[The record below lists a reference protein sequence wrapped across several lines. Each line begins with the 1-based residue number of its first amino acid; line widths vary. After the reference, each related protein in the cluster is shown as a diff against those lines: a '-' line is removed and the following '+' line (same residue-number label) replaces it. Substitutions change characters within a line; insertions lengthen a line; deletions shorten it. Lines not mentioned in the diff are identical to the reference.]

1 MIQNREFI
9 TSKPIFDKEK
19 IEPGDMIIVYKLDPS
34 DGGTPVVKDKGMIE
48 SVTDTCIT
56 YQVYD
61 KGEEGLKQRFL
72 YVGDL
77 ILSEDF
83 SEEDLEPG
91 EDYYIFES
99 KKI

>member
-1 MIQNREFI
+1 MIQNEEFI

-19 IEPGDMIIVYKLDPS
+19 IEPGDMIIVYKIDPS
-34 DGGTPVVKDKGMIE
+34 DGDTPSVKDKGMIE

-61 KGEEGLKQRFL
+61 KLEETLKQRFL

-77 ILSEDF
+77 ILTNDF

-91 EDYYIFES
+91 EDYYVFEV